1 MVWLILGLV
10 LWSVSHLMKRLAPGL
25 RAALGDGPGRA
36 VISLLAILSIYLMVK
51 GFRAADVVVLW
62 NPPAFL
68 THVNNLLMLVA
79 VFLVGLGYSRGVLRT
94 KIRHPMLNAVKT
106 WAIAHLLVNG
116 DLASVVLF
124 GGLFVWALVDL
135 ILINR
140 QVPVWN
146 RPAAGPVRND
156 LIYGVIA
163 LVVFGAI
170 GWVHNWLGY
179 WPFG

>member
-1 MVWLILGLV
+1 MVWLILGLA
-10 LWSVSHLMKRLAPGL
+10 LWFVSHLMKRVTPGL
-25 RAALGDGPGRA
+25 RAALGEGAGKA
-36 VISLLAILSIYLMVK
+36 VVSLLSILSIYLMVK
-51 GFRAADVVVLW
+51 GFRAADVVILW

-68 THVNNLLMLVA
+68 THLNNLLMLLA
-79 VFLVGLGYSRGVLRT
+79 VFLVNLGYSRGVLRT
-94 KIRHPMLNAVKT
+94 KIRHPMLTAVKT

-140 QVPVWN
+140 RVPVWN
-146 RPAAGPVRND
+146 RPAPGPVKND
-156 LIYGVIA
+156 LIYGVVA
-163 LVVFGAI
+163 LGVYGMI
-170 GWVHNWLGY
+170 GWIHNWLGY